1 MQGLRIAYSPN
12 LGYVNYVAP
21 EITREIGFAA
31 HTCESLGAIVEQP
44 ELMIPDSHDAFCIHW
59 FSSARHFVR
68 KLTSKQFDRLDLGLQ
83 AMANHAEKY
92 SLNDYLDAQALRAE
106 LASKMAKLFERY
118 DVLLT
123 PATAVLPFEVGQ
135 VSPAHPKAKDY
146 LPDDWTW
153 WTPFSFPF
161 NLTQQPAMVQNCAWV
176 DAELSPGKQLPVGL
190 QWVAANHREDIMVA
204 AAAAFE
210 AAQ

>member
-1 MQGLRIAYSPN
+1 
-12 LGYVNYVAP
+12 
-21 EITREIGFAA
+21 
-31 HTCESLGAIVEQP
+31 
-44 ELMIPDSHDAFCIHW
+44 
-59 FSSARHFVR
+59 
-68 KLTSKQFDRLDLGLQ
+68 
-83 AMANHAEKY
+83 
-92 SLNDYLDAQALRAE
+92 LNDYLDAQALRAE